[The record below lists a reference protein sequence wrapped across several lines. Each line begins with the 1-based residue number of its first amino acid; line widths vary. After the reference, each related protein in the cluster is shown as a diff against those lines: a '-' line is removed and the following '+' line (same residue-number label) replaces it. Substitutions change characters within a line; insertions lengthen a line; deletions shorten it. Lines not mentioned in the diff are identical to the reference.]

1 MKKILKQIIK
11 NAKQTKGIIL
21 LPEARDDE
29 RVKHACE
36 LILKHEMGQIAVLGK
51 PEQFDDVFKSQN
63 CIIIDDKDEK
73 LKLSLANKLVAVRR
87 RKGMTLDKAKELIE
101 QPNYFSMMLLKAGM
115 VDGVVAGAKWTTK
128 DVLKPALQII
138 KTLPKKSICVG
149 TMLMVK
155 EDAEPKL
162 FSDISLNLQPSS
174 TELAEIA
181 IASAEFMDKVVKQKP
196 RVAMLSYST
205 NGSGAG
211 ESVDKVR
218 EATEI
223 AKSKCEYLIEGEMQ
237 ADVALD
243 IEVAKTKKCT
253 NKVAGKANVLIFPDI
268 NSGNIGY
275 KLVSKMGG
283 YQAIGPIILNFNKPV
298 NDLSRGCNV
307 DEIVYTV
314 CITRLLIDNTKNA

>member
-11 NAKQTKGIIL
+11 NAKQTEGIIL
-21 LPEARDDE
+21 LPEANIDE

-36 LILKHEMGQIAVLGK
+36 LILKHEMGKIAVLGK
-51 PEQFDDVFKSQN
+51 QEEFDDSFKSPN
-63 CIIIDDKDEK
+63 CLIFNPDDEK
-73 LKLSLANKLVAVRR
+73 LKQELAKKLVAVRR
-87 RKGMTLDKAKELIE
+87 RKGMTLEQASELIK
-101 QPNYFSMMLLKAGM
+101 QPNYFSMMLLKSGM

-155 EDAEPKL
+155 EDEESKL
-162 FSDISLNLQPSS
+162 FSDISLNLNPSS
-174 TELAEIA
+174 IQLAEIA
-181 IASAEFMDKVVKQKP
+181 ISSAEFMEKVLKQKP

-211 ESVDKVR
+211 EMVDKVR

-223 AKSKCEYLIEGEMQ
+223 AQTKCEYNIEGEMQ

-243 IEVAKTKKCT
+243 PETAKLKKC
-253 NKVAGKANVLIFPDI
+253 AM
-268 NSGNIGY
+268 Y
-275 KLVSKMGG
+275 
-283 YQAIGPIILNFNKPV
+283 
-298 NDLSRGCNV
+298 
-307 DEIVYTV
+307 
-314 CITRLLIDNTKNA
+314 